1 MSFWKT
7 LIPDE
12 PFVLDDG
19 VEDTRYLNRLPPAV
33 KGWCLVSILATV
45 LVAAIATAIFWNA
58 GPLLVGAIF
67 ALFPSYMLLF
77 WKDLASAAKTA
88 KQRGAER
95 YPFVVQI
102 NLSVQWCA
110 ISVCVVAPAMAAG
123 LCILLWF
130 TRMPH

>member
-45 LVAAIATAIFWNA
+45 FVAAIATAIFQNT
-58 GPLLVGAIF
+58 GPLLAGAIF

-77 WKDLASAAKTA
+77 WKDISSAAKTA

-95 YPFVVQI
+95 YPLVIQI

-110 ISVCVVAPAMAAG
+110 ISLCVAAPAMAAG